1 MRRPSSANE
10 YDAKARQ
17 ASYVADSVTPSASDE
32 LISLDAYGVSEADV
46 YLRGKLGL
54 PAAEAPSAP
63 LEITGIEDRGIQQGA
78 DAGGSTVDTG
88 KRIIAVTVRS
98 HVPGTL
104 SGLNLTFDLKKGKTT
119 LGRISGIMDD
129 IALAEGQSIVVPV
142 PVDIGGDDGGIAGAT

>member
-1 MRRPSSANE
+1 MS
-10 YDAKARQ
+10 
-17 ASYVADSVTPSASDE
+17 T
-32 LISLDAYGVSEADV
+32 
-46 YLRGKLGL
+46 
-54 PAAEAPSAP
+54 AP
-63 LEITGIEDRGIQQGA
+63 LELTGIEDRGSQQGA

-142 PVDIGGDDGGIAGAT
+142 PVDIGGDDGGIAGATMSWDSWSLTDWRGESHIAAASDDFAEYAPDKVMGTFTLR